1 MYFLGGTF
9 CLIAFSC
16 KFPTVRTVGL
26 REVIMCAFPCVQI
39 IVWKTAR
46 SSIRSTFFAAAAGH
60 TVICNVAAN
69 PQLLERLEII
79 FSRSRVTIDVNMFFF
94 VLQPTAEW
102 LRCISL
108 SRNHDSDPS
117 ALRSSNRTS
126 VALITWLRMR
136 EHNIRDGGWHSRGE
150 ILELI
155 RGAIDAK
162 QVKLCTLG

>member
-1 MYFLGGTF
+1 LLDCFFLQIPDRPHRWSARGYNV
-9 CLIAFSC
+9 C
-16 KFPTVRTVGL
+16 FP
-26 REVIMCAFPCVQI
+26 MCANHRLKNGTQQHSQHF
-39 IVWKTAR
+39 
-46 SSIRSTFFAAAAGH
+46 FFAAAAGH

-136 EHNIRDGGWHSRGE
+136 EHNIRDGG
-150 ILELI
+150 
-155 RGAIDAK
+155 
-162 QVKLCTLG
+162 

>member
-46 SSIRSTFFAAAAGH
+46 SSILNTFFFAAAGH

-108 SRNHDSDPS
+108 SRNHDSQIPRLWDLQTARLS
-117 ALRSSNRTS
+117 ILLRGCECANTIYATEVDIRAARYSS
-126 VALITWLRMR
+126 WLEELSMQ
-136 EHNIRDGGWHSRGE
+136 SR
-150 ILELI
+150 
-155 RGAIDAK
+155 
-162 QVKLCTLG
+162 